1 MTNNNPFNDSFFSDF
16 NNENFITDDDADLL
30 NTLTKDTE
38 KEKAVSVLA
47 EVAGFF
53 IEKYHNAKTKAES
66 IEALESV
73 WMVANTLGKT
83 IEESGIT
90 SVPKKTKDKLSEF
103 TNKII
108 DRIEANPDYQT
119 KEGLEEKRERVG
131 KVVGRVIGQTA
142 AVCAGAGLGV
152 VESMFISS
160 AIMAS
165 AAILFGPTIAVA
177 AGLTLGS
184 YASYKATEKTIKA
197 LDNRISPATAQ
208 LGDKIDQGIR
218 GGVSKIKE
226 TGLHA
231 KKVVEQKLGTKSSRQ
246 NER

>member
-1 MTNNNPFNDSFFSDF
+1 MGDDNIFNDPFFSDL
-16 NNENFITDDDADLL
+16 NDEKFITKDDADLFEIL
-30 NTLTKDTE
+30 SKDT
-38 KEKAVSVLA
+38 KEKAIGVLA
-47 EVAGFF
+47 KVAGGF
-53 IEKYHNAKTKAES
+53 IEKYHNAKTKVES
-66 IEALESV
+66 VEALQSV

-108 DRIEANPDYQT
+108 DRIEANPDYPT
-119 KEGLEEKRERVG
+119 KGTEEKRERVG

-142 AVCAGAGLGV
+142 SLCAGAGLGV

-165 AAILFGPTIAVA
+165 AAILFGPTIAVV

-208 LGDKIDQGIR
+208 LGDEIDQRARR
-218 GGVSKIKE
+218 GVNKIKE
-226 TGLHA
+226 TGSHVKKIVA
-231 KKVVEQKLGTKSSRQ
+231 KKFTDVKQ
-246 NER
+246 NRERGI